1 MNKAAK
7 ISMAL
12 GLCVGLVACAP
23 GTEDP
28 LEPINRPVHAFN
40 KGVDTVILRPV
51 SQVYGAV
58 VPPPAQTGVSNFANN
73 LGQPGNFV
81 NYVLQGNLESA
92 AHSFARFAVNST
104 FGLAGLVDV
113 AGKGGMTDRP
123 TDFGATLYTWGAP
136 EGPYVEVP
144 LYGGATTRQ
153 AVGTIADVLLDPLGR
168 VGPKE
173 SRIVLAATGLEI
185 VDLRHRFKTV
195 VDALLYESSDSYAAL
210 RTAYLQRRRAE
221 LGQEV
226 ELEDL
231 EDPYAFDDE

>member
-1 MNKAAK
+1 MYKAAK
-7 ISMAL
+7 IGLVL
-12 GLCVGLVACAP
+12 GLAACAP

-28 LEPINRPVHAFN
+28 LEPINRPVHEFN
-40 KGVDTVILRPV
+40 KGVDSVLVRPV

-58 VPPPAQTGVSNFANN
+58 VPPPAQDGVSNFANN
-73 LGQPGNFV
+73 LGQPSNFV
-81 NYVLQGNLESA
+81 NYVLQGDFENA

-104 FGLAGLVDV
+104 FGLAGLIDV
-113 AGKGGMTDRP
+113 ASNGGMTDRP
-123 TDFGATLYTWGAP
+123 TDFGATLHRWGAP

-144 LYGGATTRQ
+144 LYGGATSRQ
-153 AVGTIADVLLDPLGR
+153 AIGTVVDVLLDPLGR
-168 VGPKE
+168 VGAKE
-173 SRIVLAATGLEI
+173 RRIVMAATGLEI
-185 VDLRHRFKTV
+185 VDLRHRFRTV
-195 VDALLYESSDSYAAL
+195 VDALLYESSDSYTAL